1 MFYMAKR
8 TIRKQSAEIEWSS
21 VDSITDHRNTT
32 LVRRTKRNTKRRNKT
47 MVITFKVY
55 SPILNKTFVN
65 VKAVA
70 TMADFRL
77 YAYSLYSGNW
87 EIISVE

>member
-1 MFYMAKR
+1 
-8 TIRKQSAEIEWSS
+8 
-21 VDSITDHRNTT
+21 
-32 LVRRTKRNTKRRNKT
+32 